1 MSLFNRNQLTKDAA
15 PPDMAMN
22 PYLAARRE
30 WVERYGDYVNIAKIA
45 SVVAIVA
52 VIGYIPLVY
61 GLVHEADRTHTV
73 TRIVEVNKLGQA
85 RLAEPVTVS
94 GIPGYVVRHQIANWI
109 VLTHE
114 VISDPIAQKKLV
126 DEATGMVTQSALG
139 PLNKWWKP
147 RNPMR
152 KLRTESVDVN
162 VTSAVPLSPHSYQV
176 QWTQTTYTLTGRI
189 DKVSHWQGVIGYTV
203 IPPVTWSEQLN
214 NPLGIYITHFAWN
227 RIL

>member
-1 MSLFNRNQLTKDAA
+1 MSLFNRNQPKNEA
-15 PPDMAMN
+15 PPELPLN

-45 SVVAIVA
+45 ALVAIGA
-52 VIGYIPLVY
+52 VIGDMVLAY

-73 TRIVEVNKLGQA
+73 TRIIEVNKLGQA
-85 RLAEPVTVS
+85 RAVEPVTVS
-94 GIPGYVVRHQIANWI
+94 GVPPYAVRYQLAHWI
-109 VLTHE
+109 TLTHE
-114 VISDPIAQKKLV
+114 VISDPIAEKKLV

-147 RNPMR
+147 RSPML
-152 KLRTESVDVN
+152 KLRTESVDVD
-162 VTSAVPLSPHSYQV
+162 VTSAVSLSPHSYQV

-189 DKVSHWQGVIGYTV
+189 DKVSHWQGIIGYTV
-203 IPPVTWSEQLN
+203 IPPVTGSEQLN
-214 NPLGIYITHFAWN
+214 NPLGIYITHFSWN

>member
-1 MSLFNRNQLTKDAA
+1 MSLFNRNRQKDQEP
-15 PPDMAMN
+15 PPDMAN

-45 SVVAIVA
+45 AVVAIGA
-52 VIGYIPLVY
+52 IIGDVVLAY

-73 TRIVEVNKLGQA
+73 TRIIEVNKLGRA
-85 RLAEPVTVS
+85 RTVEPVTVS
-94 GIPGYVVRHQIANWI
+94 GVPSYAVRYQLARWI
-109 VLTHE
+109 TLTHE
-114 VISDPIAQKKLV
+114 VITDPLAEKKLV

-152 KLRTESVDVN
+152 KLRTESVDVD
-162 VTSAVPLSPHSYQV
+162 VTSAVSLSPHSYQV

-189 DKVSHWQGVIGYTV
+189 QKVSHWQGVIGYTV
-203 IPPVTWSEQLN
+203 IPPATASAQRN
-214 NPLGIYITHFAWN
+214 NPLGIYVTNFSWN